1 MTEKE
6 LKNPTFIHLDVNTE
20 YSIGKSVVRIEQL
33 LDQCLNDE
41 IPAVGIADHGNL
53 FSAYKVYKSAIK
65 KGIKPIIGVTLS
77 VEFESSKSDCK
88 LILLCKD
95 QLGYK
100 NLSHM
105 ITRSYIDGYSAGEA
119 RVNME

>member
-6 LKNPTFIHLDVNTE
+6 LKKPTFIHLDVNTE

-41 IPAVGIADHGNL
+41 IPAVSVADHGNL

-100 NLSHM
+100 NLSHL
-105 ITRSYIDGYSAGEA
+105 ITRSYIDG
-119 RVNME
+119 